1 MARRWK
7 TFAFLGTEQDLFQ
20 GLQADNYE
28 CFYGFKAIFC
38 VPSPIIFLV

>member
-20 GLQADNYE
+20 GPFKDCKQTIMINVSS
-28 CFYGFKAIFC
+28 FYGFKAIF
-38 VPSPIIFLV
+38 